1 VDTWLWDQRNDGRI
15 LFAMGRG
22 LEIVEGSVTLD
33 GALVG
38 TDSGTVNG
46 RI

>member
-1 VDTWLWDQRNDGRI
+1 VDAGFWDRRNDGQI
-15 LFAMGRG
+15 IFAIRRG
-22 LEIVEGSVTLD
+22 LETVEVSVTLD

-46 RI
+46 R

>member
-1 VDTWLWDQRNDGRI
+1 MDAGFLDRRNDGRI
-15 LFAMGRG
+15 IFAIERG
-22 LEIVEGSVTLD
+22 LETVEVSVTLD

-46 RI
+46 R